1 MGIINALSKKC
12 VFCGSRVGTKYVP
25 VFGIYREFEAGNW
38 YHDKCL
44 QKVACE
50 PEKHERFVDLAI
62 DMIDRIKIMKREEES
77 AKRRAEKACEYLKQQ
92 CVTK

>member
-1 MGIINALSKKC
+1 MGIINKLSKRC

-25 VFGIYREFEAGNW
+25 VFDMYREFVGGNW

-44 QKVACE
+44 QEVACE

-62 DMIDRIKIMKREEES
+62 DIIKRIETMKRHEES
-77 AKRRAEKACEYLKQQ
+77 AKERAEEACEYLKQQ